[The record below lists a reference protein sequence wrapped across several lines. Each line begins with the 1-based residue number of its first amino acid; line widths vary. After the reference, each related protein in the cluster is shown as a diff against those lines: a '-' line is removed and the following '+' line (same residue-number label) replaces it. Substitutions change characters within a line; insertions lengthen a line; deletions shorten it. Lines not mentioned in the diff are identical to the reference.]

1 LSSQTYLTRSDPTSQ
16 EVDLVRLLICV
27 DVEGI
32 SGIGDHRMLASGVR
46 NEGKKLATDDLLA
59 AIRGIRRA
67 SPEAAIDVFDA
78 HGQGGNLLEDD
89 VSEACTLLGG
99 GWMTTLKSRVLD
111 GSIAEYDVAL
121 LLGQHAAGGTV
132 NGFMSH
138 TNSMFVASRWNGM
151 DAGEAPQLAWLLG
164 HFEVPVGVVVGDE
177 AVCREVDASLDGV
190 ATVVVKKAG
199 ANRGI
204 ADCIPLESAHAAI
217 EEASA
222 LAVSQCSGLT
232 PQRLTTPVSLEIAY
246 FFEQMADMAEQF
258 PGFSRIGP
266 RAVGFTAPDVLD
278 AWHAYNTSRVI
289 SDAGGKAK
297 LLSEL
302 ASIEAAVERYH
313 EVVADLNTQW
323 LEGDLPFPAVSR

>member
-1 LSSQTYLTRSDPTSQ
+1 MPQEADP
-16 EVDLVRLLICV
+16 VRVLICV

-32 SGIGDHRMLASGVR
+32 SGIGDHRMLDGGVTD
-46 NEGKKLATDDLLA
+46 EGKKLATEDVLA
-59 AIRGIRRA
+59 AIGGIRRV
-67 SPEAAIDVFDA
+67 SPKAVIDVFDA
-78 HGQGGNLLEDD
+78 HGQGANLLEEEISDSCR
-89 VSEACTLLGG
+89 VLGG
-99 GWMTTLKSRVLD
+99 GWMTTLRSRVTD

-138 TNSMFVASRWNGM
+138 TNSMFIASRWNGM

-190 ATVVVKKAG
+190 ATVIVKTAG

-204 ADCIPLESAHAAI
+204 ADCLPLEEAHAAI
-217 EEASA
+217 EESSSVAI
-222 LAVSQCSGLT
+222 SQCSGLT
-232 PQRLTTPVSLEIAY
+232 PQRLTAPVSLEIAY

-266 RAVGFTAPDVLD
+266 RAVGFAAPDFLD

-289 SDAGGKAK
+289 SEAGGKAK

-302 ASIEAAVERYH
+302 ASIEAVVERYH
-313 EVVADLNTQW
+313 EIVADLNTLW
-323 LEGDLPFPAVSR
+323 LEGELPLPAVVR